1 MTVPLEQVLADL
13 PLERRE
19 AVLARSRELIQ
30 DNHQRQALRGILR
43 YVEHQDKPGKDDRGN
58 SKPLPKPH
66 YDVFLGT
73 QRVAS
78 IRDLTDAGKA
88 NAWRAFFYVQ
98 WAEAVCLDEYDL
110 QDCKD
115 RLETAILQW
124 LNRMQV
130 MPTGNIVISTKSAEN
145 S

>member
-1 MTVPLEQVLADL
+1 MTVPLETVLAEM

-19 AVLARSRELIQ
+19 AVIARSKELIL
-30 DNHQRQALRGILR
+30 DHERRVALREILH
-43 YVEHQDKPGKDDRGN
+43 YVERQDKPGKDDKGN
-58 SKPLPKPH
+58 TKPMPNPH
-66 YDVFLGT
+66 YDVFLGS

-78 IRDLTDAGKA
+78 IRDLTLAGKA
-88 NAWRAFFYVQ
+88 SAWRAFFYVQ

-124 LNRMQV
+124 LEKMQLA
-130 MPTGNIVISTKSAEN
+130 PIAKSAEN